1 MNTRTA
7 KQLLSTLP
15 LNVNDMA
22 RIVLEM
28 SELLGKRVSGLSRL
42 ELLALMRRVICDG
55 CRVLEQ
61 SESTISF
68 AEAARASMEA
78 RRDRR
83 PSTRRDLRHFIGR
96 MLRVEGVA
104 SRPLRA
110 MSVSECR
117 MILERAFSKS
127 PSSYRKGRAIL
138 SSIFTYGIRHEWCD
152 RNPVQAIETPRI
164 IEKSIRPL
172 SLEEVS
178 RLERTAERPEYKDM
192 QLSLKLMLYCG
203 VRPSE
208 VCRLNPSQDIVGDEL
223 IIRSQTSKTGGGR
236 VVPLRKLA
244 RFVRMHRELL
254 VIPTHWE
261 RHWRA
266 LRRAAR
272 FRLWQPDVCRHTFA
286 AYHARHFRN
295 LPALQA
301 EMGHSSLR
309 LLYSRYLS
317 PVDRESARRF
327 WKA

>member
-7 KQLLSTLP
+7 KRLLSHLP

-22 RIVLEM
+22 RLVLELT
-28 SELLGKRVSGLSRL
+28 EQLGNRVSGLSRL
-42 ELLALMRRVICDG
+42 ELLALLRRVIRDG
-55 CRVLEQ
+55 CHMLEQ
-61 SESTISF
+61 AEQTVSF

-83 PSTRRDLRHFIGR
+83 PSTRRDLKHFIGR
-96 MLRVEGVA
+96 MLRIEGVA
-104 SRPLRA
+104 MRPLRA

-117 MILERAFSKS
+117 SLLGKAFPNS

-138 SSIFTYGIRHEWCD
+138 SSIFTYGIRHEWCE
-152 RNPVQAIETPRI
+152 RNPVQSIETPRV
-164 IEKSIRPL
+164 IEKPIRPL
-172 SLEEVS
+172 SLEEVA
-178 RLERTAERPEYKDM
+178 RLERTAERPEHQDM
-192 QLSLKLMLYCG
+192 QFSLKLMLYCG

-208 VCRLNPSQDIVGDEL
+208 VSRLNPSRDIVGDEI

-236 VVPLRKLA
+236 VVPLRKVK
-244 RFVRMHRELL
+244 RFVRAHREKLT
-254 VIPTHWE
+254 IPTHWE

-272 FRLWQPDVCRHTFA
+272 FQTWQPDVCRHTFA

-309 LLYSRYLS
+309 LLYSRYVS
-317 PVDRESARRF
+317 PIRAESARLY
-327 WKA
+327 WKV